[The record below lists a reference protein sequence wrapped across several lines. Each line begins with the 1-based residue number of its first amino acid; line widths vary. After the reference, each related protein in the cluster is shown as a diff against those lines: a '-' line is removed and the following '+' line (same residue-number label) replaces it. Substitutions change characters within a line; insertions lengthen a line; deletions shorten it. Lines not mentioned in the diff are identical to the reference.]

1 MISRFFTFDEHATLI
16 EGAYHFP
23 LVVLSLLV
31 AVFASFM
38 AFNVARQAAITEDK
52 IRRNT
57 LLGTGSIALGGG
69 IWSMHF
75 LGMTAFDLC
84 LSVNYDPFVTGL
96 SAIPGV
102 AAAWV
107 ALHLLIKTR
116 ISIAEIVLGG
126 VLVGAGI
133 GTMHYSGMAAMEMAP
148 LLRYD
153 LGMFALSIV
162 VAVCLAMLSLWI
174 KFGITAA
181 TKSKKLLGKHVLLAS
196 IVMGLA
202 ISGMHYTG
210 MAAARFVL
218 PPGMETSGQSSDIA
232 VFLAISIAI
241 VTLVLITTVL
251 GISLLFKYRDVMV
264 RAIESERIQSA
275 ITDTAVDAIL
285 TVDDKGIIK
294 TANPAV

>member
-1 MISRFFTFDEHATLI
+1 
-16 EGAYHFP
+16 
-23 LVVLSLLV
+23 
-31 AVFASFM
+31 
-38 AFNVARQAAITEDK
+38 
-52 IRRNT
+52 
-57 LLGTGSIALGGG
+57 
-69 IWSMHF
+69 
-75 LGMTAFDLC
+75 
-84 LSVNYDPFVTGL
+84 
-96 SAIPGV
+96 
-102 AAAWV
+102 
-107 ALHLLIKTR
+107 
-116 ISIAEIVLGG
+116 
-126 VLVGAGI
+126 
-133 GTMHYSGMAAMEMAP
+133 MHYSGMAAMEMAP

-241 VTLVLITTVL
+241 VTLILITMVL
-251 GISLLFKYRDVMV
+251 GFSLLFK
-264 RAIESERIQSA
+264 
-275 ITDTAVDAIL
+275 
-285 TVDDKGIIK
+285 
-294 TANPAV
+294 